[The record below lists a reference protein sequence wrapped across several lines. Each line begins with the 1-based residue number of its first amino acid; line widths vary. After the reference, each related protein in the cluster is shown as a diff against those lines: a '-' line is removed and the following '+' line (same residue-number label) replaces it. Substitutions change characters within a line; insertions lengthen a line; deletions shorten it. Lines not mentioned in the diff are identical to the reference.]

1 MYEIYSVLK
10 VFFFLLE
17 LFSFQKPDME
27 TKMETQN
34 IVASWRPSAFWIII
48 LTNEIKS
55 IVKNKFMYI
64 NTYYFSF
71 ILDRVFIHER
81 EEMSI

>member
-1 MYEIYSVLK
+1 MRHVEYSRF
-10 VFFFLLE
+10 VFLE
-17 LFSFQKPDME
+17 LFSFQINDME

-34 IVASWRPSAFWIII
+34 SVASWRPSAFWIII

-71 ILDRVFIHER
+71 ILDRVFILER

>member
-10 VFFFLLE
+10 VFFLLE

-71 ILDRVFIHER
+71 ILDRVFIPER
-81 EEMSI
+81 EGMSI

>member
-10 VFFFLLE
+10 GFFLLE

-71 ILDRVFIHER
+71 ILDRVFIPER

>member
-1 MYEIYSVLK
+1 MRYIACSR
-10 VFFFLLE
+10 FFFLLE